1 MTGVVCYIMPAIFPI
16 LYAISKAFD
25 GIIDIPF
32 AHITD
37 TLQTK
42 WGKRR
47 PAIAVCALPMIISFA
62 LCWLP
67 IGGYGVETAN
77 AQLINTIWIICWS
90 LVFFSTYTMC
100 MIAFYGSLTSVCIG
114 EPQRLRVANYKSFF
128 DTISYCLVYALVP
141 VLLDAFNLHIDRFVF
156 ILLPF
161 MLTITIPLFLIKE
174 GEKYGYPEKEGT
186 REERVKILE
195 SLKLTFTSRPFM
207 SWTAVNCCAFFGLQ
221 MFLVSMNSLILGGM
235 GFNGGEMALI
245 NTCAFAPVP
254 VMLYLFGKL
263 KAKKGL
269 RFAYQICLACF
280 AVAILS
286 FDFASL
292 FVTGGNKPVQYAIAC
307 IGGLLGSMGIAAFFM
322 VQYLVPVQV
331 AATEEKITGKNH
343 SAMYF
348 AAQAVCTSIIGAI
361 ASSLVWENIKMLF
374 ITKDFSKGIVWAE
387 NVSDAAASFGVL
399 ESATFNLGIL
409 LVPIVVSI
417 FCIGGILLAFLMP
430 KDYTPTEIAKMLKKQ
445 DPSLDIS
452 SVTADEEKE
461 EKGEIVFVQIA
472 LSILSGF
479 IFGFIWLG
487 VMLKNLKTLTGKKNN
502 LLWWLLGTLV
512 PFGGIFVALKLDAD
526 MKELNKKH
534 GLTLKGNKA
543 LYCITGA
550 LLPMLFMNFI
560 SLAVLQSNL
569 NKLLNNDAKEEI
581 A

>member
-1 MTGVVCYIMPAIFPI
+1 
-16 LYAISKAFD
+16 
-25 GIIDIPF
+25 
-32 AHITD
+32 
-37 TLQTK
+37 
-42 WGKRR
+42 
-47 PAIAVCALPMIISFA
+47 
-62 LCWLP
+62 
-67 IGGYGVETAN
+67 
-77 AQLINTIWIICWS
+77 
-90 LVFFSTYTMC
+90 
-100 MIAFYGSLTSVCIG
+100 
-114 EPQRLRVANYKSFF
+114 
-128 DTISYCLVYALVP
+128 
-141 VLLDAFNLHIDRFVF
+141 
-156 ILLPF
+156 
-161 MLTITIPLFLIKE
+161 
-174 GEKYGYPEKEGT
+174 
-186 REERVKILE
+186 
-195 SLKLTFTSRPFM
+195 
-207 SWTAVNCCAFFGLQ
+207 
-221 MFLVSMNSLILGGM
+221 
-235 GFNGGEMALI
+235 
-245 NTCAFAPVP
+245 
-254 VMLYLFGKL
+254 
-263 KAKKGL
+263 
-269 RFAYQICLACF
+269 
-280 AVAILS
+280 
-286 FDFASL
+286 
-292 FVTGGNKPVQYAIAC
+292 
-307 IGGLLGSMGIAAFFM
+307 MGIAAFFM

-387 NVSDAAASFGVL
+387 NVTDAAASFGVL

-569 NKLLNNDAKEEI
+569 NKLLNNDANEEI